1 MMRKLVL
8 TPVQHNLLLNL
19 AVDEFN
25 CAIKHGDEEERVERL
40 REMVSIIDNAEEV
53 EVKEVN

>member
-1 MMRKLVL
+1 MRKLVL
-8 TPVQHNLLLNL
+8 TAVQHNTLLNL

-40 REMVSIIDNAEEV
+40 RDMVSLIDNAEEV
-53 EVKEVN
+53 EVN

>member
-1 MMRKLVL
+1 MPKRQLVL
-8 TPVQHNLLLNL
+8 TDVQHNLLLNL

-53 EVKEVN
+53 GHVL